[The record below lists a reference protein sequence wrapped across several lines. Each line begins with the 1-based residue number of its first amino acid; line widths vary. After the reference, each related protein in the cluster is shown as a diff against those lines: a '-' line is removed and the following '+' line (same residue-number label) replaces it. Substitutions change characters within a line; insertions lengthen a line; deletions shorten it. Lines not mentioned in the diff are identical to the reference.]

1 MKRAR
6 RFQHRPDAGRELGDA
21 LRATGIGPDPI
32 VIGLPRGGVVVAAE
46 VADMLDAP
54 LDVLAVR
61 KLGLP
66 GHEEL
71 AMGAIASDGSRH
83 LNSDIVWRVTPSE
96 LELVLARERSELQ
109 RRDDL
114 YRRGVPPLTL
124 AGRIVVV
131 VDDGLATGATMAVA
145 VAAVHTAGAARVV
158 VAAPVAAPDTA
169 AWMRTLVDDV
179 VILAEPRDFAAVGW
193 YYDDFRATTDEEVIA
208 ALAANR
214 ENRSGHG

>member
-1 MKRAR
+1 MTRAR
-6 RFQHRPDAGRELGDA
+6 RFQHRREAGRQLGQA
-21 LRATGIGPDPI
+21 LRAIRIEPDPI

-46 VADMLDAP
+46 VADVLGAP

-83 LNSDIVWRVTPSE
+83 LNDDIVWRVRPSE
-96 LELVLARERSELQ
+96 LALVLAREGEELQ
-109 RRDDL
+109 RRDAL
-114 YRRGVPPLTL
+114 YRRGAPGLAL
-124 AGRIVVV
+124 AGRTVLL

-145 VAAVHTAGAARVV
+145 VAAVHAAEAARVV
-158 VAAPVAAPDTA
+158 VAAPVAAPDTVK
-169 AWMRTLVDDV
+169 WMRTLVDEV
-179 VILAEPRDFAAVGW
+179 VVLVEPRDFAAVGW
-193 YYDDFRATTDEEVIA
+193 YYDDFRATTDDEVIA

-214 ENRSGHG
+214 ESRAERD

>member
-1 MKRAR
+1 V
-6 RFQHRPDAGRELGDA
+6 
-21 LRATGIGPDPI
+21 

-46 VADMLDAP
+46 VADVLGAP

-61 KLGLP
+61 KLGVP

-83 LNSDIVWRVTPSE
+83 LNDDIVRRVRPHD
-96 LELVLARERSELQ
+96 LALVLAKEGAELE

-114 YRRGVPPLTL
+114 YRRQAPRVPL
-124 AGRIVVV
+124 AGRTAMLI
-131 VDDGLATGATMAVA
+131 DDGLATGATMAVA
-145 VAAVHTAGAARVV
+145 VAAAHAADAARVV

-179 VILAEPRDFAAVGW
+179 VVLVQPDDFMAVGW

-214 ENRSGHG
+214 ESRSTPD